1 MEEIPKG
8 ITMTNRYID
17 VYGPNRE
24 GEFVATLSAPD
35 TRLVRY
41 WEDLCDLKEE
51 WAVDEVSGDLLN
63 LMRRSRHPEREF
75 AVDGV
80 AGVPTL
86 V

>member
-1 MEEIPKG
+1 MA
-8 ITMTNRYID
+8 NRYID
-17 VYGPNRE
+17 VYGPNRA

-35 TRLVRY
+35 TRVVRY
-41 WEDLCDLKEE
+41 WEDLCDLKAE

-63 LMRRSRHPEREF
+63 LMRRSRHPEREMTF
-75 AVDGV
+75 DVV